1 VNSVNS
7 RLIVKVVLGVVAAAF
22 LFWVL
27 TDKAQVTQLVLGI
40 GAGSLIAAIGLAV
53 VLTYRGSG
61 VVNFATGAMALYIA
75 YQFDVFLKEG
85 RLIVPP
91 LPNPLALVEGVANI
105 FRADDADPNFLPDF
119 PTFITF
125 ADDGMPFVVALILS
139 MVVAVVLGLIL
150 HFLVFRPLRNAPALA
165 KVVASTGL
173 LLVIQAVLI
182 LRFTSTVRNVR
193 PILDPKPVT
202 IFDISVGRSYI
213 YLALLT
219 IALAVGLWALFKY
232 TRFGLSTRAAA
243 ENEKG
248 AVVLGF
254 SPDFLAGANWVLS
267 AMLAGLVGIL
277 VSPLLQLDPLTMT
290 LLVVPALGAALLGN
304 FTSFGITAATG
315 LGIGMFQAL
324 IQTWQT
330 RDWFPY
336 SGTSPMPGVA
346 QTLPFVLII
355 IAMFVR
361 GRSLPTRGALGI
373 GRMPFAPRPNHVAIR
388 AAIPTVLAI
397 AGLMYLGPDW
407 RLAITNTAVGAVICL
422 SLVVLTGFVGQISLA
437 QMTLAGVSGF
447 ALSKVATDHGWPF
460 PLGPIFGALV
470 AVAFGMIIA
479 VPALRVRGVNLAV
492 VTLAAAVAV
501 ENFVFKN
508 PSWAAGGGGARVDP
522 PTLGP
527 AKFGPNELTAW
538 KLIGYEGDNKLPNPW
553 FGVFC
558 VIVALLLALLV
569 VNLRRSTTGRQMLA
583 VRSNERAAAAA
594 GVSVAGTKLLAF
606 GVAAF
611 IAGIGGALSGYRFGS
626 VTPISFGAIAS
637 LTFLAFA
644 YLGGISSVT
653 GAIIGGFLVAQ
664 GIMFTALKNWFGVPD
679 EFTPLLGGLGLIV
692 TAVAN
697 PDGIAGA
704 FRLTWQM
711 LKHKFGRPAPSPS
724 ESTPS
729 SEPALVG
736 AGAGGH

>member
-1 VNSVNS
+1 VNV
-7 RLIVKVVLGVVAAAF
+7 RLVIKILVGVLAAIFVVWVV
-22 LFWVL
+22 
-27 TDKAQVTQLVLGI
+27 TDEKQLTQLLLGI
-40 GAGSLIAAIGLAV
+40 GSGSLIAAIGLGV

-61 VVNFATGAMALYIA
+61 VVNFATGAMALYVA
-75 YQFDVFLKEG
+75 YQFDSFLRDGK
-85 RLIVPP
+85 LIVPP
-91 LPNPLALVEGVANI
+91 LPNPLALVEGVVNI
-105 FRADDADPNFLPDF
+105 FRDENAEGYDPNFLPDF
-119 PTFITF
+119 PTFITI
-125 ADDGMPFVVALILS
+125 ADGGMPFVVALALS
-139 MVVAVVLGLIL
+139 MVVAALLGLIL

-165 KVVASTGL
+165 KVVASVGL
-173 LLVIQAVLI
+173 FIVLQAILT
-182 LRFTSTVRNVR
+182 LRFTATVRNVR
-193 PILDPKPVT
+193 PILDPTPVELLGVNV
-202 IFDISVGRSYI
+202 SRSLV
-213 YLALLT
+213 YLAIIT
-219 IALAVGLWALFKY
+219 ILIATVLWAIFKF

-267 AMLAGLVGIL
+267 TMLAGLVGIL
-277 VSPLLQLDPLTMT
+277 VSPLLQLDPITMT

-315 LGIGMFQAL
+315 LGIGMLQAL
-324 IQTWQT
+324 IQDWQT

-336 SGTSPMPGVA
+336 SGTGPMPGVA
-346 QTLPFVLII
+346 QTLPFVLIV

-373 GRMPFAPRPNHVAIR
+373 GRMPFAPRPNNVAIR

-397 AGLMYLGPDW
+397 AGLLVLGPDW
-407 RLAITNTAVGAVICL
+407 RQAITNTAVGAVICL

-437 QMTLAGVSGF
+437 QMTLAGVAGF
-447 ALSKVATDHGWPF
+447 ALSKAATDHGWPF

-479 VPALRVRGVNLAV
+479 IPALRVRGVNLAV

-508 PSWAAGGGGARVDP
+508 PTWAAGGSGAPVGP
-522 PTLGP
+522 PRLGP
-527 AKFGPNELTAW
+527 AKFGPNDPTAW
-538 KLIGYEGDNKLPNPW
+538 DLIGYTGDGKLPNPW

-558 VIVALLLALLV
+558 VVVTLLLALLV

-626 VTPISFGAIAS
+626 VTPISFGALAS

-653 GAIIGGFLVAQ
+653 GAIIGGFLVTQ
-664 GIMFTALKNWFGVPD
+664 GVMFTALKNFFGVPD

-704 FRLTWQM
+704 FRVTGEM
-711 LKHKFGRPAPSPS
+711 VKHRFGRAAPPPV
-724 ESTPS
+724 TPQ
-729 SEPALVG
+729 ERPLAT
-736 AGAGGH
+736 AATGGS